1 MLNKTILLLTVIS
14 LFITCK
20 SSKVNSDAYRPLEK
34 SLLWEITGKGLK
46 KPSYLYGTIHII
58 PGEDYFLPKGTLASI
73 DKSEAMFFEIDMKMM
88 SDPSSLFG
96 IMGKLFM
103 KDNLSLKNLLN
114 ESDYKLVSDYFS
126 DMGLPIFM
134 LEKIK
139 PMFLSAFAMID
150 MNPKSMEEGKVKS
163 YEMEFYEIAQDKNMP
178 TGGLETIEFQISV
191 FDSIPYDDQAKM
203 LVETIKTS
211 STDNDE
217 MKKMVDLYKKQD
229 IDGMIT
235 MMGEGQSDLG
245 AHEDILLTKRN
256 KNWISTITEQSLK
269 QPTFYAVGAGHL
281 AGKNGVIHLLRNA
294 GFVVK
299 PVN

>member
-1 MLNKTILLLTVIS
+1 VIS
-14 LFITCK
+14 LLITCK
-20 SSKVNSDAYRPLEK
+20 TSKINNSTYTPLEK
-34 SLLWEITGKGLK
+34 SLLWEISGNGIKV
-46 KPSYLYGTIHII
+46 PSYLYGTIHII
-58 PGEDYFLPKGTLASI
+58 PGEDYYLPKGTLASI

-96 IMGKLFM
+96 ILGKLFM
-103 KDNLSLKNLLN
+103 NDNQSLKTLLN
-114 ESDYKLVSDYFS
+114 DADYKLVSDYFS

-163 YEMEFYEIAQDKNMP
+163 YEMEFFEMAQDKNMP
-178 TGGLETIEFQISV
+178 TGGLETLEFQISI
-191 FDSIPYDDQAKM
+191 FDSIPYDTQAKM

-211 STDNDE
+211 TTENDE

-229 IDGMIT
+229 IEGMIT
-235 MMGEGQSDLG
+235 IMGEGQSDLG

-256 KNWISTITEQSLK
+256 KNWISTITEQSKK

-294 GFVVK
+294 GFVVN
-299 PVN
+299 PVK